1 MPTYLVKG
9 RLASE
14 KRVWAAS
21 KQLFSQLVALVS
33 GGGADGLGCHVRVTA
48 KSNMGGGQSALWWHL
63 ARPGL
68 RSGLSQA
75 TSHRPGVASRVVRLC
90 LSFGVSVARPELWI
104 PLRSWGVRSQG
115 RNLPWE
121 EAWLLAPSPLP
132 VLSQQRD
139 LCVLSSLER
148 ASYRFPSHFLN
159 SEEKPLWQE

>member
-9 RLASE
+9 SLASE
-14 KRVWAAS
+14 KRAWAAS
-21 KQLFSQLVALVS
+21 KQLFSQFVALVS
-33 GGGADGLGCHVRVTA
+33 GGGADGLGCCVRVAA
-48 KSNMGGGQSALWWHL
+48 KSISMGGGQSASWWHL

-68 RSGLSQA
+68 RLGLSQA
-75 TSHRPGVASRVVRLC
+75 AGVASRVVWLC

-115 RNLPWE
+115 WNLPWE

-139 LCVLSSLER
+139 LCVLSS
-148 ASYRFPSHFLN
+148 
-159 SEEKPLWQE
+159 

>member
-33 GGGADGLGCHVRVTA
+33 GGGADGLGCRVRVTA
-48 KSNMGGGQSALWWHL
+48 KSSMGGRAERLV
-63 ARPGL
+63 
-68 RSGLSQA
+68 
-75 TSHRPGVASRVVRLC
+75 VASRQAGSQVGAVPGRITRAWRC
-90 LSFGVSVARPELWI
+90 QQSRAALSLFRGLRGKARAVDPIEVLGCEVSGAELA
-104 PLRSWGVRSQG
+104 LGRS
-115 RNLPWE
+115 
-121 EAWLLAPSPLP
+121 LAPGSLPVP

-148 ASYRFPSHFLN
+148 ASYRFPSYFLN